1 MENLSDEQLRL
12 IFRAFN
18 RFMLLLWKLG
28 LAKWGNG
35 TEFGGYIMVLNH
47 TGRKS
52 GLKRQT
58 PINYAE
64 IDGDIYCTAA
74 FGSRADWYLNIM
86 ANPLVE
92 LWLPDSRWA
101 GEAEDASEMPDGPYL
116 LRQVI
121 IASGFAGPLFGVNP
135 KQMSDE
141 QFAELLESY
150 KLVRIRRTAP
160 VTGPGGPGELA
171 WIWPLTTLVLLI
183 KLMMKGKRR
192 RRS

>member
-18 RFMLLLWKLG
+18 HFMLLLWKLG

-101 GEAEDASEMPDGPYL
+101 GEAEDASKMPDGPYL